1 MRSPGGGD
9 GEVTWDTSLSRVG
22 WSASRRW
29 RAPRPGERHRP
40 GLLAPQVDRTVGV
53 RGRTGQELRAGISG
67 GRSSRP
73 DRCLGSTGRAA
84 GAGRR
89 VAAVEE
95 YRPSMLTCLSPNE
108 GQPGGVLTDD
118 RVTGGPQTRDGGVD
132 VAGVP
137 QHHGV
142 EHQAEHAE
150 LVFLAFP
157 VCLPQLAG
165 CPWNAAGPGPPPRR
179 PSARSPSAWPRRAAA
194 PSPATRHPASGSGP
208 AGALGRHGQSQAGE
222 DLGLTASRATP
233 SSSIARGPAHHSD
246 DAANTSRRRG
256 AAGRATAPGRAARK
270 RPGPPLRREGPGCH
284 TPRGRLGRNR
294 LQTLASCGILAYS
307 RQPEIGAQEKIPG
320 QSLRKDRRPRRPP
333 ALPASPRARPEPL
346 TSESN
351 GRPEKL
357 AACCRSPD
365 VGVHLENFGAGD
377 LVGAPVPSVQ
387 RRPAAGL
394 DDHGSGHILGR
405 GPG

>member
-1 MRSPGGGD
+1 LRSPGGGD

-22 WSASRRW
+22 WSASRRR

-40 GLLAPQVDRTVGV
+40 GLLAPQVDRTLGV
-53 RGRTGQELRAGISG
+53 RGRSGQELRAGISG

-132 VAGVP
+132 VSGVP

-165 CPWNAAGPGPPPRR
+165 CRGTQPDPALRRGDHLHARLRPGPGEPLRHLLPRAIQR
-179 PSARSPSAWPRRAAA
+179 AGQVPQVLSA
-194 PSPATRHPASGSGP
+194 
-208 AGALGRHGQSQAGE
+208 SQAGE
-222 DLGLTASRATP
+222 DLGLTASHATP
-233 SSSIARGPAHHSD
+233 SSSIARGPAHHSH

-256 AAGRATAPGRAARK
+256 GAGRATAPGRAARK
-270 RPGPPLRREGPGCH
+270 RPGPPPRREGPGCH

-320 QSLRKDRRPRRPP
+320 QSLRKDSRPRRPP

-377 LVGAPVPSVQ
+377 LVGAPVPSVR

>member
-1 MRSPGGGD
+1 
-9 GEVTWDTSLSRVG
+9 
-22 WSASRRW
+22 
-29 RAPRPGERHRP
+29 
-40 GLLAPQVDRTVGV
+40 
-53 RGRTGQELRAGISG
+53 
-67 GRSSRP
+67 
-73 DRCLGSTGRAA
+73 
-84 GAGRR
+84 
-89 VAAVEE
+89 
-95 YRPSMLTCLSPNE
+95 MLTCLSPNE

-132 VAGVP
+132 VAGF
-137 QHHGV
+137 HSTT
-142 EHQAEHAE
+142 A
-150 LVFLAFP
+150 LST
-157 VCLPQLAG
+157 
-165 CPWNAAGPGPPPRR
+165 R
-179 PSARSPSAWPRRAAA
+179 PSTPSWSSWPSRYACRSLPAARGTQPDPALRRGDHLHARLGLAPASRCAISCHA
-194 PSPATRHPASGSGP
+194 PSSERVRSRRCSRQH
-208 AGALGRHGQSQAGE
+208 GRSQAGE
-222 DLGLTASRATP
+222 DLGLTASHATP

-270 RPGPPLRREGPGCH
+270 RPGCH
-284 TPRGRLGRNR
+284 RPRGRLGRNR

-357 AACCRSPD
+357 AACYRSPD
-365 VGVHLENFGAGD
+365 VSVHLENFGAGD
-377 LVGAPVPSVQ
+377 LVGAPVPSVR